1 MNVADEVSR
10 DDSGTALVEFIWLGL
25 LMLVPLVYIM
35 LTVSDVQRAAY
46 GASTASR
53 AAGRAFVLAP
63 DTATGHERAI
73 SAARIALADQ
83 GIDRAA
89 MDVDIECAP
98 SPDDCL
104 APHSTVTVVVS
115 VRQRLPLLPDA
126 LGESAPV
133 ITVDSSHA
141 EPYGTFREVRS

>member
-1 MNVADEVSR
+1 MSPGGPAHR

-25 LMLVPLVYIM
+25 LMLVPLVYVM
-35 LTVSDVQRAAY
+35 LTVSDVQQAAY

-63 DTATGHERAI
+63 DTTTGHERAI

-83 GIDRAA
+83 GVDRDAV
-89 MDVDIECAP
+89 DVDIVCTP
-98 SPDDCL
+98 NPDDCL
-104 APHSTVTVVVS
+104 TPDSTVTVVVS
-115 VRQRLPLLPDA
+115 VRQRLPLAPDG
-126 LGESAPV
+126 LGEAAPA
-133 ITVDSSHA
+133 ITVDSSHT